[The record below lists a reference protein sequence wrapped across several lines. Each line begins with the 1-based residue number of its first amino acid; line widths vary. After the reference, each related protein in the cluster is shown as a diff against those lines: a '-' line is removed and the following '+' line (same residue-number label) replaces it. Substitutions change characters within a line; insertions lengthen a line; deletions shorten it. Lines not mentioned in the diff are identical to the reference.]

1 MSSPLSRLK
10 FITILVVILGSAC
23 GEKSDTNS
31 EKNPRKQELTIYAAA
46 SLAEAFSRLGEVFES
61 SHPNV
66 EVVISYA
73 GSQQIAQQ
81 LSQGAPG
88 DLFASANAKQMENVI
103 SAGRVMSGADQEL
116 IQNQL
121 MIILPGDNP
130 GEIAGVR
137 DLIKPGL
144 RLILADK
151 TVPVGLYSQ
160 EMLERANQQIGFGE
174 DFKENV
180 LGNVVSYEENVRAVL
195 TKITLGEADAG
206 IVYVSD
212 AAGAQGGEDIRMIPI
227 PEEINV
233 TASYYIAPLSDSLEM
248 ELGLDFISLVLSPE
262 GQDILNGYGFMKLG
276 QNE

>member
-10 FITILVVILGSAC
+10 FITILVVILGAAC
-23 GEKSDTNS
+23 GELSDTNS
-31 EKNPRKQELTIYAAA
+31 VKNLRKQELTIYAAA
-46 SLAEAFSRLGEVFES
+46 SLAEAFTRLGEVFES

-66 EVVISYA
+66 EVVISFA

-103 SAGRVMSGADQEL
+103 SAGRVMSGADQEF

-121 MIILPGDNP
+121 MVILPGDNP
-130 GEIAGVR
+130 GIIAGVR

-151 TVPVGLYSQ
+151 STPVGLYSQ
-160 EMLERANQQIGFGE
+160 KMLERANQQIGFGE
-174 DFKENV
+174 DYKEKV

-233 TASYYIAPLSDSLEM
+233 TASYYIAPLSDSSEKD
-248 ELGLDFISLVLSPE
+248 LGLDFIALVLSPE

>member
-10 FITILVVILGSAC
+10 FITILVVILGAAC
-23 GEKSDTNS
+23 GELSDTNS
-31 EKNPRKQELTIYAAA
+31 VKNSRKQELTIYAAA
-46 SLAEAFSRLGEVFES
+46 SLTEAFSRLGEVFES

-66 EVVISYA
+66 EVVISFA

-103 SAGRVMSGADQEL
+103 SAGRVMSGADQEF

-121 MIILPGDNP
+121 MVILPGDNP
-130 GEIAGVR
+130 GIIAGVR

-151 TVPVGLYSQ
+151 STPVGLYSQ
-160 EMLERANQQIGFGE
+160 KMLERANQQIGFGE
-174 DFKENV
+174 DYKEKV

-212 AAGAQGGEDIRMIPI
+212 AAGAQGEDIRMIPI

-233 TASYYIAPLSDSLEM
+233 TASYYIAPLRDSSEKD
-248 ELGLDFISLVLSPE
+248 LGLDFIALVLSPE

>member
-10 FITILVVILGSAC
+10 FITILVVILGAAC
-23 GEKSDTNS
+23 GELSDTNS
-31 EKNPRKQELTIYAAA
+31 VKNLRKQELTIYAAA
-46 SLAEAFSRLGEVFES
+46 SLAEAFTRLGEVFES

-66 EVVISYA
+66 EVVISFA

-174 DFKENV
+174 DYKEKV

-212 AAGAQGGEDIRMIPI
+212 AAGAQGEDIRMIPI

-233 TASYYIAPLSDSLEM
+233 TASYYIAPLRDSSEKD
-248 ELGLDFISLVLSPE
+248 LGLDFIALVLSPE

>member
-10 FITILVVILGSAC
+10 FITILVVILGAAC
-23 GEKSDTNS
+23 GELSDTNS
-31 EKNPRKQELTIYAAA
+31 MKNSRKQELTIYAAA
-46 SLAEAFSRLGEVFES
+46 SLAEAFTRLGEVFES

-66 EVVISYA
+66 EVVISFA

-103 SAGRVMSGADQEL
+103 SAGRVMSGADQEF

-121 MIILPGDNP
+121 MVILPGDNP
-130 GEIAGVR
+130 GIIAGVR

-151 TVPVGLYSQ
+151 STPVGLYSQ
-160 EMLERANQQIGFGE
+160 KMLERANQQIGFGE
-174 DFKENV
+174 DYKEKV

-212 AAGAQGGEDIRMIPI
+212 AAGAQGEDIRMIPI

-233 TASYYIAPLSDSLEM
+233 TASYYIAPLRDSSEKD
-248 ELGLDFISLVLSPE
+248 LGLDFIALVLSPE

>member
-1 MSSPLSRLK
+1 MKSPLYMFPCIAL
-10 FITILVVILGSAC
+10 LVVLFVAAC
-23 GEKSDTNS
+23 GKLSEVNS
-31 EKNPRKQELTIYAAA
+31 VKDQGRQQLTIYAAA
-46 SLAEAFSRLGEVFES
+46 SLTEAFTDLAEQFET

-66 EVVISYA
+66 DVAISFA

-103 SAGRVMSGADQEL
+103 FAGRVMSGADQ
-116 IQNQL
+116 IFIHNQL
-121 MIILPGDNP
+121 MIILPWDNP
-130 GEIAGVR
+130 GNFAGVR

-151 TVPVGLYSQ
+151 SVPVGYYSQ
-160 EMLERANQQIGFGE
+160 KMLERANQQPGYGE
-174 DFKENV
+174 NFQEHV

-195 TKITLGEADAG
+195 TKIILGEADAG
-206 IVYVSD
+206 IVYVGD
-212 AAGAQGGEDIRMIPI
+212 AAGAKEGDIKMISI

-233 TASYYIAPLSDSLEM
+233 AASYYIAPLNDSSKM
-248 ELGLDFISLVLSPE
+248 ELGLEFIALVLSPK
-262 GQDILNGYGFMKLG
+262 GQDILNRYGFMKLG

>member
-10 FITILVVILGSAC
+10 FITILVVILGAAC
-23 GEKSDTNS
+23 GELSDTNS
-31 EKNPRKQELTIYAAA
+31 MKNSRKQELTIYAAA
-46 SLAEAFSRLGEVFES
+46 SLAEAFTRLGEVFES

-66 EVVISYA
+66 EVVISFA

-103 SAGRVMSGADQEL
+103 SAGRVMSGADQEF

-121 MIILPGDNP
+121 MVILPGDNP
-130 GEIAGVR
+130 GIIAGVR

-151 TVPVGLYSQ
+151 STPVGLYSQ
-160 EMLERANQQIGFGE
+160 KMLERANQQIGFGE
-174 DFKENV
+174 DYKEKV

-212 AAGAQGGEDIRMIPI
+212 AAGAQGEDIRMIPI

-233 TASYYIAPLSDSLEM
+233 TASYYIAPLSDSSEKD
-248 ELGLDFISLVLSPE
+248 LGLDFIALVLSPE

>member
-10 FITILVVILGSAC
+10 FITILVVIFGSAC
-23 GEKSDTNS
+23 GELSDTNS

-46 SLAEAFSRLGEVFES
+46 SLAEAFSHLGEVFES

-130 GEIAGVR
+130 GNIAGVR

-151 TVPVGLYSQ
+151 SVPVGLYSQ

-174 DFKENV
+174 DYKEKV
-180 LGNVVSYEENVRAVL
+180 LDNVVSYEENVRAVL

-212 AAGAQGGEDIRMIPI
+212 AAGAQGEDIRMIPI
-227 PEEINV
+227 AEEINV
-233 TASYYIAPLSDSLEM
+233 TASYYIAPLS
-248 ELGLDFISLVLSPE
+248 
-262 GQDILNGYGFMKLG
+262 
-276 QNE
+276 

>member
-1 MSSPLSRLK
+1 MFPCIAL
-10 FITILVVILGSAC
+10 LVVLFVAAC
-23 GEKSDTNS
+23 GKLSEVNS
-31 EKNPRKQELTIYAAA
+31 VKDQGRQQLTIYAAA
-46 SLAEAFSRLGEVFES
+46 SLTEAFTDLAEQFET

-66 EVVISYA
+66 DVAISFA

-103 SAGRVMSGADQEL
+103 FAGRVMSGADQ
-116 IQNQL
+116 IFIHNQL
-121 MIILPGDNP
+121 MIILPWDNP
-130 GEIAGVR
+130 GNFAGVR

-151 TVPVGLYSQ
+151 SVPVGYYSQ
-160 EMLERANQQIGFGE
+160 KMLERANQQPGYGE
-174 DFKENV
+174 NFQEHV

-195 TKITLGEADAG
+195 TKIILGEADAG
-206 IVYVSD
+206 IVYVGD
-212 AAGAQGGEDIRMIPI
+212 AAGAKEGDIKMISI

-233 TASYYIAPLSDSLEM
+233 AASYYIAPLNDSSKM
-248 ELGLDFISLVLSPE
+248 ELGLEFIALVLSPK
-262 GQDILNGYGFMKLG
+262 GQDILNRYGFMKLG

>member
-10 FITILVVILGSAC
+10 FITILVVILGAAC
-23 GEKSDTNS
+23 GELSDTNS
-31 EKNPRKQELTIYAAA
+31 VKNLRKQELTIYAAA
-46 SLAEAFSRLGEVFES
+46 SLAEAFTRLGEVFES

-66 EVVISYA
+66 EVVISFA

-81 LSQGAPG
+81 LSQGARG

-103 SAGRVMSGADQEL
+103 SAGRVMSGADQEF

-121 MIILPGDNP
+121 MVILPGDNP
-130 GEIAGVR
+130 GIIAGVR

-151 TVPVGLYSQ
+151 STPVGLYSQ
-160 EMLERANQQIGFGE
+160 KMLERANQQIGFGE
-174 DFKENV
+174 DYKEKV

-212 AAGAQGGEDIRMIPI
+212 AAGAQGEDIRMIPI

-233 TASYYIAPLSDSLEM
+233 TASYYIAPLRDSSEKD
-248 ELGLDFISLVLSPE
+248 LGLDFIALVLSPE

>member
-10 FITILVVILGSAC
+10 FITILVVILGAAC
-23 GEKSDTNS
+23 GELSDTNS
-31 EKNPRKQELTIYAAA
+31 MKNSRKQELTIYAAA
-46 SLAEAFSRLGEVFES
+46 SLAEAFTRLGEVFES

-66 EVVISYA
+66 EVVISFA

-103 SAGRVMSGADQEL
+103 SAGRVMSGADQEF

-121 MIILPGDNP
+121 MVILPGDNP
-130 GEIAGVR
+130 GNIAGVR

-151 TVPVGLYSQ
+151 SVPVGLYSQ

-174 DFKENV
+174 DYKEKV
-180 LGNVVSYEENVRAVL
+180 LDNVVSYEENVRAVL

-212 AAGAQGGEDIRMIPI
+212 AAGAQGEDIRMIPI

-233 TASYYIAPLSDSLEM
+233 TASYYIAPLRDSSEKD
-248 ELGLDFISLVLSPE
+248 LGLDFIALVLSPE

>member
-10 FITILVVILGSAC
+10 FITILVVILGAAC
-23 GEKSDTNS
+23 GELSDTNS
-31 EKNPRKQELTIYAAA
+31 MKNSRKQELTIYAAA
-46 SLAEAFSRLGEVFES
+46 SLAEAFSHLGEVFES

-103 SAGRVMSGADQEL
+103 SAGRVMSGADQEF

-121 MIILPGDNP
+121 MVILPGDNP
-130 GEIAGVR
+130 GIIAGVR

-151 TVPVGLYSQ
+151 SVPVGLYSQ

-174 DFKENV
+174 DYKEKV

-212 AAGAQGGEDIRMIPI
+212 AAGAQGEDIRMIPI

-233 TASYYIAPLSDSLEM
+233 TASYYIAPLRDSSEKD
-248 ELGLDFISLVLSPE
+248 LGLDFIALVLSPE

>member
-10 FITILVVILGSAC
+10 FITILVVILGAAC
-23 GEKSDTNS
+23 GELSDTNS
-31 EKNPRKQELTIYAAA
+31 MKNSRKQELTIYAAA
-46 SLAEAFSRLGEVFES
+46 SLAEAFTRLGEVFES

-66 EVVISYA
+66 EVVISFA

-130 GEIAGVR
+130 GNIAGVR

-151 TVPVGLYSQ
+151 STPVGLYSQ
-160 EMLERANQQIGFGE
+160 KMLERANQQIGFGE
-174 DFKENV
+174 DYKEKV
-180 LGNVVSYEENVRAVL
+180 LDNVVSYEENVRAVL

-212 AAGAQGGEDIRMIPI
+212 AAGAQGEDIRMIPI

-233 TASYYIAPLSDSLEM
+233 TASYYIAPLRDSSEKD
-248 ELGLDFISLVLSPE
+248 LGLDFIALVLSPE

>member
-10 FITILVVILGSAC
+10 FITILVVIFGSAC
-23 GEKSDTNS
+23 GELSDTNS

-46 SLAEAFSRLGEVFES
+46 SLAEAFSHLGEVFES

-130 GEIAGVR
+130 GNIAGVR

-151 TVPVGLYSQ
+151 SVPVGLYSQ

-174 DFKENV
+174 DYKEKV
-180 LGNVVSYEENVRAVL
+180 LDNVVSYEENVRAVL

-212 AAGAQGGEDIRMIPI
+212 AAGAQGEDIRMIPI
-227 PEEINV
+227 AEEINV

-248 ELGLDFISLVLSPE
+248 ELGLEFISLVLSPE